1 MEKHYYPKKGEIIW
15 CKLDPISGHEQAGT
29 RPCVVISGGVFN
41 LKTGLAVICPLTS
54 SRKESYYFRTEV
66 KTSKIKGFIMVD
78 QLRTIDW
85 QRRSVKTDGQVSV
98 SILSEV
104 YQKIDVLFGD

>member
-15 CKLDPISGHEQAGT
+15 CKLDPIAGHEQAGT
-29 RPCVVISGGVFN
+29 RPCLVISGSIFN
-41 LKTGLAVICPLTS
+41 VKTGLAVVCPLTS
-54 SRKESYYFRTEV
+54 SKKEAYYFRTEV

-85 QRRSVKTDGQVSV
+85 SKRFIKTNGQIPSGV
-98 SILSEV
+98 LSEV
-104 YQKIDVLFGD
+104 YKKIKILFGD